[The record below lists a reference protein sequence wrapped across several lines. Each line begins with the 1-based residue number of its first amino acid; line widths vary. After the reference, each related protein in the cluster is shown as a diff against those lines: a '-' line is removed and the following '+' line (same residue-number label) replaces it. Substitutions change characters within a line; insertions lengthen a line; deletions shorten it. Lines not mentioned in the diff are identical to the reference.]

1 MNSSII
7 SLQTVQSRNSKIN
20 DPGLPLPP
28 TKKEGNFLKLDKKI
42 NYFVNNVSNKELNLL
57 WDFTFERAE
66 NLDSL
71 EGECSSKQQKK
82 ELQEKLPS
90 RV

>member
-1 MNSSII
+1 MIQVF
-7 SLQTVQSRNSKIN
+7 LYLRQRMQQ
-20 DPGLPLPP
+20 GGP
-28 TKKEGNFLKLDKKI
+28 TKEGNFLKLDKKI

-71 EGECSSKQQKK
+71 EGECPSKQQKK